1 MRIGPNSCAR
11 GADTRPGGNMRN
23 PIHHLSKMSLHEA
36 AHAVIARALG
46 IDLDGEVCMRTG
58 DKDTSAGVT
67 TVSAGSLAKSAG
79 PEAQIEGYEKDAK
92 VALAAPIAQER
103 LFPVGDEAADDM
115 LDKWQ
120 KEFIRDI
127 YEPHLQGRRAV
138 RRA

>member
-1 MRIGPNSCAR
+1 
-11 GADTRPGGNMRN
+11 MRN

-103 LFPVGDEAADDM
+103 LFPVGDEAADDIARA
-115 LDKWQ
+115 Q
-120 KEFIRDI
+120 TAI
-127 YEPHLQGRRAV
+127 GRVGRSELPSTE
-138 RRA
+138 RGNLH